1 MISTN
6 ELFRRKLCQYRSL
19 GCPRDALSV
28 ESNWHTLSVL
38 VHTRWL
44 ILIRHTAMLR
54 QSQEKAQ
61 LHDRFAGFHCLSD
74 VLRGQWPKLYHPSKS
89 QCWEAKT
96 TRWPRAKGQIW
107 TRKSSCFERLAHPS
121 ILIILLT
128 SFPSCTR
135 CMTFMK
141 QSILTCRTHSDPY
154 PQAQGWQAGKADF
167 FQARPWKLV
176 LMNMNVLNGI
186 WIIKR
191 IEIKSA
197 KSYHHKSQFGLT
209 RCPGHESWDH
219 PEFSL

>member
-1 MISTN
+1 MMLTN

-28 ESNWHTLSVL
+28 ESKWHTVSVL
-38 VHTRWL
+38 VHTGWL

-54 QSQEKAQ
+54 QSRVNAQ
-61 LHDRFAGFHCLSD
+61 LHDRFAGFLCLSD
-74 VLRGQWPKLYHPSKS
+74 RMFWEVNDPSFITHLNRNAGK
-89 QCWEAKT
+89 
-96 TRWPRAKGQIW
+96 PRQQDAMAKGQIW
-107 TRKSSCFERLAHPS
+107 TRKSSCFECLAHPS
-121 ILIILLT
+121 ILIFLMT

-176 LMNMNVLNGI
+176 MNMNVLNGI

-191 IEIKSA
+191 VEIRSV

-209 RCPGHESWDH
+209 RCPDHESWDH